1 MRTRFLIVA
10 GVLAVSAA
18 CAGGPRGASP
28 DPSAKVEIDLAQID
42 DDGRCGPPDGKVAVS
57 YEFCIPDTERHKA
70 EVRAIDRSVQLMP
83 GSRGRIGA
91 GPGECLCIG
100 TAGKDWR
107 DVLRR
112 LSELPYVKR
121 VIRCHFE

>member
-1 MRTRFLIVA
+1 MRTGFLIA
-10 GVLAVSAA
+10 MALLAA
-18 CAGGPRGASP
+18 CAGGPTGAVP
-28 DPSAKVEIDLAQID
+28 DPWAKVEIDLASID
-42 DDGRCGPPDGKVAVS
+42 ADGRCGPPDGKVAVS

-70 EVRAIDRSVQLMP
+70 EVRAIDRSVQFMP

-91 GPGECLCIG
+91 GPGECLCVG

-112 LSELPYVKR
+112 LAERPDIKR
-121 VIRCHFE
+121 IIPCHFE